1 MRTIVALAAGCMACS
16 AWGQSCVP
24 DLPGARKVESAHY
37 VLAYRTRPAAVAIG
51 QPFAL
56 EMAVCA
62 KGGGAPGQLAVDA
75 HMPEHRHG
83 MNYRPTVKSGGAG
96 RFQAEGFMFHMPGR
110 WEYLFDVGDGGKA
123 ERLTDSVTLQ

>member
-1 MRTIVALAAGCMACS
+1 V
-16 AWGQSCVP
+16 
-24 DLPGARKVESAHY
+24 
-37 VLAYRTRPAAVAIG
+37 IG

-56 EMAVCA
+56 DVVACG
-62 KGGGAPGQLAVDA
+62 KGGGAPQQLAVDA

-83 MNYRPTVKSGGAG
+83 MNYRPTVKAGGDG

-110 WEYLFDVGDGGKA
+110 WEYLFDLQQGGRT